1 MIFLCVFH
9 SGPFLMICLT
19 GTKDFLNRVNSNI
32 YKFVDLLILTVGS
45 GGSGRDGRSVIMFG
59 CDLN

>member
-1 MIFLCVFH
+1 
-9 SGPFLMICLT
+9 MICLT